1 MKQEI
6 KSAITRGKILNSAE
20 NEFAL
25 KGLSAA
31 KVDDIASNAGV
42 NKKLIYSHYKSK
54 ELLYAEVLKSVYGRL
69 SDYEDTLE
77 DRSFHGRD
85 DIRSVILDYFEFLT
99 KNPNFV
105 RLVLWENLNYAK
117 YTTDI
122 KSSLFH
128 GIKKL
133 LKKGIESGIIRESL
147 DIEQTALSMN
157 MFCFSAFSNIY
168 TISKITGKDLFTEPE
183 MQKRAEHIAD
193 VLTEY
198 IFSK

>member
-1 MKQEI
+1 M
-6 KSAITRGKILNSAE
+6 
-20 NEFAL
+20 
-25 KGLSAA
+25 
-31 KVDDIASNAGV
+31 
-42 NKKLIYSHYKSK
+42 
-54 ELLYAEVLKSVYGRL
+54 
-69 SDYEDTLE
+69 
-77 DRSFHGRD
+77 
-85 DIRSVILDYFEFLT
+85 
-99 KNPNFV
+99 
-105 RLVLWENLNYAK
+105 LWENLNYAK